1 MTFLSY
7 TGLDFNNLEKLEIN
21 KSYNPEDE
29 EKQGEESDDEKM
41 FKETKVKLLRYL
53 NKDYQM

>member
-29 EKQGEESDDEKM
+29 EEQGEESDDEKM